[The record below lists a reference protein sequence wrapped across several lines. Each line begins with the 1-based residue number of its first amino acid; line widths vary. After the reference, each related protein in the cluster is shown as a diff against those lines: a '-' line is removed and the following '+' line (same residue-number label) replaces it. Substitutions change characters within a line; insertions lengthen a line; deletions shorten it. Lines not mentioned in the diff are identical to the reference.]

1 MGIVNFMQS
10 YSNLLI
16 WILGAIFGWIWW
28 SLKKRFVPKED
39 LLPLIIRI
47 DDVEKKVAD
56 MPSQKDFHK
65 TLLTIE
71 HMAGQLQEQK
81 AIMERVEK
89 TLDRQQEYL
98 MNKDR

>member
-1 MGIVNFMQS
+1 MSIIELLLK
-10 YSNLLI
+10 YSGVI
-16 WILGAIFGWIWW
+16 GMIAAPFFGWIWW
-28 SLKKRFVPKED
+28 SLKKRFVTKED
-39 LLPLIIRI
+39 FAAYTARLEI
-47 DDVEKKVAD
+47 VEKTVSA
-56 MPSQKDFHK
+56 MPSMNDFHK

-98 MNKDR
+98 MRNK

>member
-10 YSNLLI
+10 NSNLLI

-65 TLLTIE
+65 MQLTIE
-71 HMAGQLQEQK
+71 HMAGEQTAQK
-81 AIMERVEK
+81 EIMSRIEK

>member
-10 YSNLLI
+10 NSNLLI

-39 LLPLIIRI
+39 LVPLIIRI
-47 DDVEKKVAD
+47 EDVEKKVAD

-65 TLLTIE
+65 IQLTIE
-71 HMAGQLQEQK
+71 GMAGEQKEQK
-81 AIMERVEK
+81 AIMERVERS
-89 TLDRQQEYL
+89 LDRQQEYL

>member
-10 YSNLLI
+10 NSNLLI
-16 WILGAIFGWIWW
+16 WILGAVFGWIWW

-39 LLPLIIRI
+39 LAPLIIRI

-65 TLLTIE
+65 MQLTIE
-71 HMAGQLQEQK
+71 HMAGEQTAQK
-81 AIMERVEK
+81 EIMTRIEK